1 MLKKLRIS
9 NYALIDNVE
18 ISFENGMTSITG
30 ETGAGKSILL
40 GGLSLVL
47 GSRVDNTKIINKD
60 KKCFVEAT
68 FDLNGQNLE
77 VFFSDNDLDFD
88 NHTIIR
94 REINQSGKSRA
105 FVNDTPVRL
114 DQLSSLTN
122 SLLDIHSQF
131 NNLNILDTNFIFLI
145 LDSLSNNTINFNTY
159 TNDFKSLMALEK
171 KIKEKE
177 IQRDTLDSD
186 LDYNNYLLNEF
197 NSIDLDNIDLED
209 IENKV
214 KEADNVDDI
223 KEALALIN
231 EEFNSE
237 HIGISEKLSNIVKKL
252 NKVSGS
258 SNRINSLA
266 DSLSSII
273 QSLNDMID
281 DSQSILNDLSN
292 SEEDIDQLR
301 GNLDKIYTLQNKH
314 RVSSI
319 DELIKI
325 KENLILVVDGHQ
337 DIDQEIKDL
346 KSSKDILLGDLI
358 SRANLIHKKRYS
370 VKNDFEKLLNQN
382 LSELGMNNSEIKID
396 LSKTESI
403 QKNGFSEGKFLLK
416 SNKGDKYSDL
426 RNIASG
432 GEVSR
437 IMLSIKSILS
447 SYIKLST
454 IIFDEI
460 DTGISGSVSSKVA
473 DLMGQM
479 SKNMQVIVITHTPQV
494 ASKGDFHYKVFK
506 KEVENKIITDI
517 KLLED
522 KDRVKE
528 IAEML
533 SGDKSNKSANELAN
547 ELLN

>member
-237 HIGISEKLSNIVKKL
+237 HVGISEKLSNIVKKL

-426 RNIASG
+426 RDIASG

-506 KEVENKIITDI
+506 KEVDNKIITDI

-522 KDRVKE
+522 KERVKE